1 VRDRPEGRWIVPVW
15 VWIMFAFVLGAIAL
29 GFWWSDGWLTP
40 SDRKRLAEESKN
52 GGGWVA

>member
-1 VRDRPEGRWIVPVW
+1 VPVW